1 MYVANVGM
9 YCGLLIKIKIRVMK
23 KLKQPLSIQVIYWFT
38 QIVFW
43 MFVVVFFA
51 SFGISIAMFTGMLGD
66 DLQLHTGLPVEV
78 NYTEAGVLDLGMDQQ
93 EVEFVEAIG
102 KIYYINTN
110 PEIAKWFAGVLLGI
124 VCISLYIFIM
134 IKRFIGNVYRG
145 FVFERFNIRMLKNIA
160 YGLVVFWAYI
170 NIYSRIYYYAVAKNL
185 EFEHLEIT
193 GQFNSYSV
201 ILIVALFLWVLS
213 HIFMRG
219 VRLQEE
225 QQLTV

>member
-1 MYVANVGM
+1 MES
-9 YCGLLIKIKIRVMK
+9 I
-23 KLKQPLSIQVIYWFT
+23 KQPFSIKVIYWFT
-38 QIVFW
+38 QITFW

-51 SFGISIAMFTGMLGD
+51 SIAISFAMFNGLLG

-78 NYTEAGVLDLGMDQQ
+78 NYTETGVLDIGVNKQ

-102 KIYYINTN
+102 KIHYINTS
-110 PEIAKWFAGVLLGI
+110 PVIAKWFAGVLLG
-124 VCISLYIFIM
+124 VVSISLYIFIM

-160 YGLVVFWAYI
+160 YGLVIFWAFI
-170 NIYSRIYYYAVAKNL
+170 NIYIRIYYYTVAKHM

-193 GQFNSYSV
+193 GHFNSYSA

-225 QQLTV
+225 QELTV